1 MLAYLLKECYLFLH
15 LLFFDGLFLL
25 HLLQVLLVCLHLS
38 HQVLPFSKMNL
49 LFDLDLLLV
58 LRDILVK
65 PVLHLGRLL
74 LEQLDLLL

>member
-1 MLAYLLKECYLFLH
+1 
-15 LLFFDGLFLL
+15 
-25 HLLQVLLVCLHLS
+25 
-38 HQVLPFSKMNL
+38 MNL